1 MMAATNSIAI
11 SIAIVIAL
19 AMSDTNHGLVVS
31 DGGDHGKL
39 VAEDPVVAPWPVAE
53 PDGDGNDDYDD

>member
-1 MMAATNSIAI
+1 MAATNSIAI

-39 VAEDPVVAPWPVAE
+39 VAEDPVVTPWPVSE
-53 PDGDGNDDYDD
+53 PNGG

>member
-1 MMAATNSIAI
+1 MAATNSIAI

-31 DGGDHGKL
+31 DGGHHGKL
-39 VAEDPVVAPWPVAE
+39 VAEDPVVAPWPVAK
-53 PDGDGNDDYDD
+53 PDGDDDDDYDD